1 MKIHG
6 TAKGGALSKKD
17 FGVAF
22 GGGVTCTDTTVYEVE
37 TSDGDK
43 NFDANY
49 ERIGL
54 QYVGT
59 DDLGL
64 LSSAQ
69 FYLKSAGS
77 PTGDITCQYYK
88 AESLT
93 STETASETVDA
104 STVGG
109 SYAAY
114 TFNFAKENQIAQNDI
129 IAVVWTDGGTTNK
142 IRVATDYSLAT
153 TNWKTADRD
162 TREAGWVV
170 SSSDSVKAT
179 IIGCQ

>member
-22 GGGVTCTDTTVYEVE
+22 GGGAVCSNTTVYEVE
-37 TSDGDK
+37 TSDDDT

-54 QYVGT
+54 QYVGST
-59 DDLGL
+59 DLGL
-64 LSSAQ
+64 LSTAK
-69 FYLKSAGS
+69 FYLKKAGN
-77 PTGDITCQYYK
+77 PTGNITCQYYQN
-88 AESLT
+88 SLT

-104 STVGG
+104 STVGS

-114 TFNFAKENQIAQNDI
+114 TFNFAEENQIGQNDI

-142 IRVATDYSLAT
+142 IRVANDAGLAT
-153 TNWKTADRD
+153 TDFKTANRD
-162 TREAGWVV
+162 TRYAGWTF
-170 SSSDSVKAT
+170 SASDSVKAT
-179 IIGCQ
+179 IVSCE